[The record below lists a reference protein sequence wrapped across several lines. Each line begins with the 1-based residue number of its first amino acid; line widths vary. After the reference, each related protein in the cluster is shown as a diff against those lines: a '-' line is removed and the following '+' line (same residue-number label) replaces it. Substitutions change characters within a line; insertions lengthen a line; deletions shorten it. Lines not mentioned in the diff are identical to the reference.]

1 MDDISILFQDEVVYP
16 CTQESVKAASLRLDE
31 WFKNGQVPLETRN
44 DIHICLDELM
54 SNFFYYSKASEIKV
68 KYVLYNDE
76 ICITLSDDGVPFD
89 PMARESRVEKPEKG
103 KRVQIGGLGIMM
115 VRQLTKKMAYQHKNG
130 RNTLELYFV
139 IA

>member
-1 MDDISILFQDEVVYP
+1 MDDISILFQDELVYP
-16 CTQESVKAASLRLDE
+16 CTLESVEAASLRLDE
-31 WFKNGQVPLETRN
+31 WFKNGQVTLETRN

-68 KYVLYNDE
+68 RYVLYNDE

-115 VRQLTKKMAYQHKNG
+115 VRQLTKKMAYQYKNG

>member
-16 CTQESVKAASLRLDE
+16 CTLESVEAASLRLDE

-68 KYVLYNDE
+68 RYVLYNDE

-115 VRQLTKKMAYQHKNG
+115 VRQLTKKMAYQYKNG

>member
-16 CTQESVKAASLRLDE
+16 CTQESVEAASLRLDE
-31 WFKNGQVPLETRN
+31 WFKNGQVTLETRN

-54 SNFFYYSKASEIKV
+54 SNFFYYSKASEISV
-68 KYVLYNDE
+68 RYVLYNDE

-115 VRQLTKKMAYQHKNG
+115 VRQLTKKMAYQYKNG

>member
-16 CTQESVKAASLRLDE
+16 CTQESVEAASLRLDE

-68 KYVLYNDE
+68 RYVLYNDE

-115 VRQLTKKMAYQHKNG
+115 VRQLTKKMAYQYKNG

>member
-16 CTQESVKAASLRLDE
+16 CTLESVEAASLRLDE

-115 VRQLTKKMAYQHKNG
+115 VRQLTKKMAYQYKNG

>member
-16 CTQESVKAASLRLDE
+16 CTLESVEAASLRLDE

-54 SNFFYYSKASEIKV
+54 SNFFYYSKASEISV
-68 KYVLYNDE
+68 RYVLYNDE
-76 ICITLSDDGVPFD
+76 ICITLSDDGVPFN
-89 PMARESRVEKPEKG
+89 PLARESRVEKPEKG
-103 KRVQIGGLGIMM
+103 KRVQIGGLGIIM
-115 VRQLTKKMAYQHKNG
+115 VRQMTKKMAYQYKNG
-130 RNTLELYFV
+130 RNTLELYFA